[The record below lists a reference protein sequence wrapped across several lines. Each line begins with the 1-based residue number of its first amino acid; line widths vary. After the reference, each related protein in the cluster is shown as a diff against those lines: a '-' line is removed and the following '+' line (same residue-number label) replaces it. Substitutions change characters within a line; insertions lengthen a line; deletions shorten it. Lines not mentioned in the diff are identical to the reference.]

1 MSKFT
6 AAQLVEFYQKVA
18 DGGVIE
24 VSNMDGSWHTTTTLG
39 PSLAGD
45 NNVWRIKPAKK
56 IIDMAHFIRS
66 GIDCEFWHSKAYP
79 NQSIIS
85 KLDPL
90 TKIGDTWFY
99 SKCKTP
105 DGSTMNGQWKYCRP
119 RMNHKMFHDG
129 GECPI
134 PSGFRGHVYL
144 RDGQVGHHGETTL
157 ATWSHDNDS
166 FDIIGYEIL
175 GLADGWAYPWESE

>member
-1 MSKFT
+1 MKEFT
-6 AAQLVEFYQKVA
+6 VEQVRGAARAYVMYCDRCYDIE
-18 DGGVIE
+18 GVTPDFDTWWE
-24 VSNMDGSWHTTTTLG
+24 EYN
-39 PSLAGD
+39 
-45 NNVWRIKPAKK
+45 KPAKK

-119 RMNHKMFHDG
+119 RMSHKMFHNG

>member
-1 MSKFT
+1 MKEFT
-6 AAQLVEFYQKVA
+6 VEQVRGAARAYVMYCDRCYDIE
-18 DGGVIE
+18 GVTPDFDTWWE
-24 VSNMDGSWHTTTTLG
+24 EYN
-39 PSLAGD
+39 
-45 NNVWRIKPAKK
+45 KPANK
-56 IIDMAHFIRS
+56 IIDMAHFIKS
-66 GIDCEFWHSKAYP
+66 GIDCEFS
-79 NQSIIS
+79 
-85 KLDPL
+85 
-90 TKIGDTWFY
+90 DTGNSWCIASRLVRINEDNY
-99 SKCKTP
+99 S
-105 DGSTMNGQWKYCRP
+105 DGNDVWRYCRP
-119 RMNHKMFHDG
+119 RMSHKIFHDG

>member
-56 IIDMAHFIRS
+56 IIDMAHFIKS
-66 GIDCEFWHSKAYP
+66 GIDCEFRDLHLYDWQVGTLIRFEIVGATLPYLCSNNRHYKE
-79 NQSIIS
+79 
-85 KLDPL
+85 
-90 TKIGDTWFY
+90 
-99 SKCKTP
+99 
-105 DGSTMNGQWKYCRP
+105 CRP
-119 RMNHKMFHDG
+119 RMSHKMFHDG

>member
-6 AAQLVEFYQKVA
+6 AADLVEFYQKVA

-24 VSNMDGSWHTTTTLG
+24 VSHADNVWRTTDITG
-39 PSLAGD
+39 PSPVCLQKH
-45 NNVWRIKPAKK
+45 WRIKPAKK

-66 GIDCEFWHSKAYP
+66 GIDCEFRDDDAHKWVIASLWNIELLPEWIY
-79 NQSIIS
+79 
-85 KLDPL
+85 
-90 TKIGDTWFY
+90 Y
-99 SKCKTP
+99 
-105 DGSTMNGQWKYCRP
+105 GSDDFKGVRHCRP